1 MDWTEWKPYYDT
13 ISKDLSLDSEMDR
26 RSGAVLSSLIN
37 ENPGLS
43 DVDET
48 WLSVQRTVQGKD
60 VFVLGGGPLLEQE
73 LDRLISMMTA
83 SGRWGKEGTGKDVM
97 IAADGATSV
106 ALSRGY
112 VPHMIV
118 TDLDG
123 GIEDQLNCLGRGSIM
138 FVHAHGDN
146 ITVIYRVVPVL
157 KGPVIGTVQT
167 EPDSEGKVFN
177 FGGFTDGDRAAFIA
191 DHFGCSSITLLGFDL
206 TGPAMKLRDGGYRE
220 TMDDLSFA
228 RKFRKLTWANVLLS
242 LIDIPKVRFFER
254 PDQHF

>member
-1 MDWTEWKPYYDT
+1 MEWMPYYDA
-13 ISKDLSLDSEMDR
+13 ISKDLSLDKEMDR
-26 RSGAVLSSLIN
+26 RSGALLSSLLISN
-37 ENPGLS
+37 NGLS

-48 WLSVQRTVQGKD
+48 KVSVQRTVQGKD
-60 VFVLGGGPLLEQE
+60 VYVLGAGPLLEEE
-73 LDRLISMMTA
+73 LDRLISMMTTI
-83 SGRWGKEGTGKDVM
+83 GRWGKDSTGMDVI

-112 VPHMIV
+112 VPQIIV

-123 GIEDQLNCLGRGSIM
+123 GIEDQLHCLGRGSIM

-146 ITVIYRVVPVL
+146 IPVISRVAPFL

-167 EPDSEGKVFN
+167 EPDNEGRVFN

-191 DHFGCSSITLLGFDL
+191 DHFSCSSITLLGFDL
-206 TGPAMKLRDGGYRE
+206 TGPAMKLRDGGRRE
-220 TMDDLSFA
+220 TMDDVSYA
-228 RKFRKLTWANVLLS
+228 RKFRKLTWANVLLA

-254 PDQHF
+254 PDRQF